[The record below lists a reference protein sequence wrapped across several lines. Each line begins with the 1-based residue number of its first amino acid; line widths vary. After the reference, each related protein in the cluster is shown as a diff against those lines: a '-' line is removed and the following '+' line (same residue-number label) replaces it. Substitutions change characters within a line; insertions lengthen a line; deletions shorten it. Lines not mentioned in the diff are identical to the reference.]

1 MSAGTKP
8 ENSQDTPQKTLQNA
22 MRKPARLRFPR
33 RLTPYVFAFY
43 MASIMAFLMCLV
55 ITVAEFGVDEHYM
68 ENVKN
73 AYRVAM
79 PAAFFCV
86 LIVRPV
92 VARLVAWTV
101 HPH

>member
-1 MSAGTKP
+1 MS
-8 ENSQDTPQKTLQNA
+8 EKTTHVH
-22 MRKPARLRFPR
+22 RIRFPTAA
-33 RLTPYVFAFY
+33 TPYIFALY
-43 MASIMAFLMCLV
+43 MATIMAFLMCLV
-55 ITVAEFGVDEHYM
+55 ITIAEFGIDGHYM

-79 PAAFFCV
+79 PSAFVCV
-86 LIVRPV
+86 LIVRPI

>member
-1 MSAGTKP
+1 MIPGTTQSAAH
-8 ENSQDTPQKTLQNA
+8 NAPQKS
-22 MRKPARLRFPR
+22 ARFRLPR
-33 RLTPYVFAFY
+33 RLTPYVFALY
-43 MASIMAFLMCLV
+43 MATIMAFLMCLV

-79 PAAFFCV
+79 PAAFVCV
-86 LIVRPV
+86 LIVRPL